1 MRVWER
7 LVKLCVVLVLCGGVL
22 AGCGIPEEKHN
33 AVVKD
38 LEDTQIKLSQAQ
50 KTNAEQDEELKR
62 LKGEAVAL
70 DQKIKAKEAIVA
82 KLVKEHEAHQK
93 TIDGLRG
100 EVSIFQSKT
109 GGLEKALKAS
119 KEELAELRK
128 AREIA
133 ERRAR
138 EYRQLTEKLASM
150 VQSGQLSVKIR
161 RGKMVIQLA
170 DNILF
175 DPGKTQLK
183 DDGRKALEQIGQV
196 LGTIK
201 GREFLVAGHTDNV
214 PIKSGRFSSNWELS
228 TARAVK
234 VVEFLQEKGVDPKQL
249 GAAGY
254 GEHDPAASNDTP
266 ESRALNRRIEIIL
279 MPNLDELPALPADL
293 AGDTPAAKPKS

>member
-1 MRVWER
+1 MRVWDR
-7 LVKLCVVLVLCGGVL
+7 LVKLCVVAVVCGGML
-22 AGCGIPEEKHN
+22 TGCGIPEEKHN

-38 LEDTQIKLSQAQ
+38 LEDTQIKLAQAQ

-62 LKGEAVAL
+62 LKGEALAL
-70 DQKIKAKEAIVA
+70 DQKIKAKEAVVA
-82 KLVKEHEAHQK
+82 QQEQELASRQK
-93 TIDGLRG
+93 TIDTLKG

-109 GGLEKALKAS
+109 GGLEKALKTS

-183 DDGRKALEQIGQV
+183 EDGRKALEQIGQV

-201 GREFLVAGHTDNV
+201 GREFLVTGHTDNV

-254 GEHDPAASNDTP
+254 GEHDPVASNDTA
-266 ESRALNRRIEIIL
+266 ESRTLNRRIEIIL
-279 MPNLDELPALPADL
+279 MPNLDELPALPKDL
-293 AGDTPAAKPKS
+293 TDTPAAKPKS